1 LSEVL
6 KIKEVSKTL
15 GNRKVVDNISLEVH
29 QNEIV
34 GFLGANG
41 AGKTTTIKMVLGL
54 LSIDS
59 GEIYIHGHGVKHEFE
74 KALEN
79 VGGIV
84 ESPDMYGYM
93 SGLDNLK
100 LSANARGVNKN
111 RIQEVISLVGL
122 DNRIKDKVGKYSL
135 GMKQRIGL
143 AQSMLHR
150 PSILVLD
157 EPTNGLDPVGIKEL
171 RGIIKKLAHEQ
182 ETSVLVS
189 SHILSEMQL
198 MCDRVCIIDR
208 GKILITR
215 SVAELEELSG
225 HSGYRF
231 IAKPIDVA
239 IKIIKEKLSGKLI
252 ASTEKTVDVNI
263 SESEINNLTQAMI
276 SEGVSV
282 LGVSPIEKSLEEIYM
297 KITGGDNKIG

>member
-1 LSEVL
+1 MSEVL